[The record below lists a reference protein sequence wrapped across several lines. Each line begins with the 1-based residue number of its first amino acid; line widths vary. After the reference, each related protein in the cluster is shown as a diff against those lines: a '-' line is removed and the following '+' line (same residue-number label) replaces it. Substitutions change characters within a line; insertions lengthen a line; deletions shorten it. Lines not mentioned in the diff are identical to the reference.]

1 MNILTLTEFDKLE
14 TIADIRTALFADDTY
29 TETTEST
36 GDERGQLRE
45 VTVTR
50 NLLTDE
56 IVETRTIEWTYYG
69 EDPNDPVDEITISK
83 KDKDNKPLGK
93 AQVVKHYKDKQPTV
107 SLIAVAIER

>member
-1 MNILTLTEFDKLE
+1 MNQLTLEQFDKLKS
-14 TIADIRTALFADDTY
+14 IAAIRTALFGDDTY
-29 TETTEST
+29 TETTESED
-36 GDERGQLRE
+36 GPHGQVKRVH
-45 VTVTR
+45 VTK

-56 IVETRTIEWTYYG
+56 IVEMQTVDWSYYDSG
-69 EDPNDPVDEITISK
+69 DVDEITITK

>member
-1 MNILTLTEFDKLE
+1 MNTLTLAEFDKLK
-14 TIADIRTALFADDTY
+14 TIAAIRQALYGDDTY
-29 TETTEST
+29 TETTQFT
-36 GDERGQLRE
+36 ADERGQLRE

-50 NLLTDE
+50 NLLTDA
-56 IVETRTIEWTYYG
+56 IVETQTVDWSYYDSG
-69 EDPNDPVDEITISK
+69 DVDEITITK